1 MLLFYHSLLAH
12 IQVEIQAIHTGAVQ
26 HSDHN
31 RAVLLLNETAGILD
45 IVAEQAHNIY
55 LLYQRPL
62 HGRRS
67 HDRSQLALC
76 SCLGSCLC
84 SCLCS
89 CLGSCLAGP
98 ENALISTP
106 PRMTAPLTTARVPVT
121 RPPLI

>member
-1 MLLFYHSLLAH
+1 MLHFYHSLLAH
-12 IQVEIQAIHTGAVQ
+12 IQVEIQANHTDAVQ
-26 HSDHN
+26 HGDHN
-31 RAVLLLNETAGILD
+31 RAVLLLNEAAGILD

-76 SCLGSCLC
+76 SCLGSCL
-84 SCLCS
+84 
-89 CLGSCLAGP
+89 AGP

>member
-31 RAVLLLNETAGILD
+31 RAVLLLNEAAGILD

-55 LLYQRPL
+55 RLYQRPL

-67 HDRSQLALC
+67 HDRSQLA
-76 SCLGSCLC
+76 LC

>member
-12 IQVEIQAIHTGAVQ
+12 IQAEIQAIHADAVQ
-26 HSDHN
+26 HGDHN
-31 RAVLLLNETAGILD
+31 RAVLLLNEAAGILD

-67 HDRSQLALC
+67 HDHSQLA
-76 SCLGSCLC
+76 
-84 SCLCS
+84 LCS

>member
-12 IQVEIQAIHTGAVQ
+12 IQAEIQAIHTGAVQ

-67 HDRSQLALC
+67 RDRSQLA
-76 SCLGSCLC
+76 LC

-106 PRMTAPLTTARVPVT
+106 PRMTAPLTTASVPVT

>member
-12 IQVEIQAIHTGAVQ
+12 IQVEIQGIHADAVQ
-26 HSDHN
+26 HGDHN

-76 SCLGSCLC
+76 SCLGSCL
-84 SCLCS
+84 
-89 CLGSCLAGP
+89 AGP

>member
-26 HSDHN
+26 HGDHN
-31 RAVLLLNETAGILD
+31 RAVLLLNEAAGILD

-55 LLYQRPL
+55 RLYQRPL

-76 SCLGSCLC
+76 SCL
-84 SCLCS
+84 CS
-89 CLGSCLAGP
+89 CLGSCLAVP

>member
-26 HSDHN
+26 HGDHN
-31 RAVLLLNETAGILD
+31 RTVLLLNEAAGIPD
-45 IVAEQAHNIY
+45 IVAEQAHDIY

-76 SCLGSCLC
+76 SCLGSCL
-84 SCLCS
+84 
-89 CLGSCLAGP
+89 AGP

-106 PRMTAPLTTARVPVT
+106 PRMTAPLTTASVPVT

>member
-55 LLYQRPL
+55 RLYQRPL
-62 HGRRS
+62 HDRRS

-76 SCLGSCLC
+76 SCLG
-84 SCLCS
+84 S

>member
-12 IQVEIQAIHTGAVQ
+12 IQVEIQAIHADAVQ
-26 HSDHN
+26 HGDHN
-31 RAVLLLNETAGILD
+31 RAVLLLNETAGIPD

-67 HDRSQLALC
+67 HDCSQLA
-76 SCLGSCLC
+76 LC

-89 CLGSCLAGP
+89 CLGSCLAVP

-106 PRMTAPLTTARVPVT
+106 PRMTAPLTTASVPVT

>member
-12 IQVEIQAIHTGAVQ
+12 IQVEIQGIHTGAVQ

-55 LLYQRPL
+55 RLYQRPL

-76 SCLGSCLC
+76 SCLC
-84 SCLCS
+84 SCF
-89 CLGSCLAGP
+89 GSCLAVP

-106 PRMTAPLTTARVPVT
+106 PRMTAPLTTASVPVT

>member
-26 HSDHN
+26 HGDHN

-45 IVAEQAHNIY
+45 IIAEQAHNIY
-55 LLYQRPL
+55 RLYQRPL

-67 HDRSQLALC
+67 HDRSQLA
-76 SCLGSCLC
+76 LC

>member
-12 IQVEIQAIHTGAVQ
+12 IQVEIQAIHTAAVQ

-55 LLYQRPL
+55 RLYQRPL

-67 HDRSQLALC
+67 HDRSQLA
-76 SCLGSCLC
+76 LC

>member
-12 IQVEIQAIHTGAVQ
+12 IQVEIQAIHTDAVQ
-26 HSDHN
+26 HGDHN
-31 RAVLLLNETAGILD
+31 RAVLLLNEAAGILD

-55 LLYQRPL
+55 RLYQRPL

-76 SCLGSCLC
+76 SCL
-84 SCLCS
+84 CS
-89 CLGSCLAGP
+89 CLGSCLAVP

-106 PRMTAPLTTARVPVT
+106 PRMTAPLTTASVPVT

>member
-12 IQVEIQAIHTGAVQ
+12 IQVEIQAIHAGAVQ
-26 HSDHN
+26 HGDHN

-55 LLYQRPL
+55 RLYQRPL

-67 HDRSQLALC
+67 HDRSQLA
-76 SCLGSCLC
+76 LC

>member
-12 IQVEIQAIHTGAVQ
+12 IQVEIQAIHAGAVQ
-26 HSDHN
+26 HGDHN
-31 RAVLLLNETAGILD
+31 RAVLLLNETAGIPD

-55 LLYQRPL
+55 RLYQRPL

-76 SCLGSCLC
+76 SCLC
-84 SCLCS
+84 SCL
-89 CLGSCLAGP
+89 AVP

-106 PRMTAPLTTARVPVT
+106 PRMTAPLTTASVPVT

>member
-12 IQVEIQAIHTGAVQ
+12 IQVEIQAIHTAAVQ
-26 HSDHN
+26 HGDHN
-31 RAVLLLNETAGILD
+31 RTVLLLNEAAGIPD
-45 IVAEQAHNIY
+45 IVAEQTYDIY
-55 LLYQRPL
+55 LPCQRPL

-76 SCLGSCLC
+76 SCL
-84 SCLCS
+84 CS
-89 CLGSCLAGP
+89 CLGSFLAGP

>member
-12 IQVEIQAIHTGAVQ
+12 IQAETQAIHTGAVQ
-26 HSDHN
+26 HGDHN

-55 LLYQRPL
+55 RLYQRPL

-67 HDRSQLALC
+67 HDRSQLALY
-76 SCLGSCLC
+76 

>member
-12 IQVEIQAIHTGAVQ
+12 IQAEIQAIHADAVQ

-31 RAVLLLNETAGILD
+31 RTVLLLNEAAGIPD

-67 HDRSQLALC
+67 
-76 SCLGSCLC
+76 
-84 SCLCS
+84 
-89 CLGSCLAGP
+89 
-98 ENALISTP
+98 
-106 PRMTAPLTTARVPVT
+106 PLTR
-121 RPPLI
+121 

>member
-67 HDRSQLALC
+67 HDRNQLALC
-76 SCLGSCLC
+76 SCLGSF
-84 SCLCS
+84 
-89 CLGSCLAGP
+89 LAGP

-106 PRMTAPLTTARVPVT
+106 PRMTAPLTTASVPVT

>member
-26 HSDHN
+26 HGDHN
-31 RAVLLLNETAGILD
+31 RAVLLLNETTGILD

-55 LLYQRPL
+55 RLYQRPL

-67 HDRSQLALC
+67 HDRSQLA
-76 SCLGSCLC
+76 LC

>member
-12 IQVEIQAIHTGAVQ
+12 IQVEIQAIHADAVQ
-26 HSDHN
+26 HGDHN

-55 LLYQRPL
+55 RLYQRPL

-67 HDRSQLALC
+67 HDRSQLA
-76 SCLGSCLC
+76 LC

-106 PRMTAPLTTARVPVT
+106 PRMTAPLTTARVRVT

>member
-12 IQVEIQAIHTGAVQ
+12 IQVEIQAIHAGAVQ
-26 HSDHN
+26 HGDHN
-31 RAVLLLNETAGILD
+31 RAVLLLNEAAGIPD

-55 LLYQRPL
+55 RLYQRPL

-67 HDRSQLALC
+67 HDRSQLA
-76 SCLGSCLC
+76 LC

>member
-26 HSDHN
+26 HGDHN
-31 RAVLLLNETAGILD
+31 RAVLLLNEAAGILD
-45 IVAEQAHNIY
+45 IVDEQTYDIY
-55 LLYQRPL
+55 LPCQRPL

-67 HDRSQLALC
+67 HDRSQLA
-76 SCLGSCLC
+76 LC

-106 PRMTAPLTTARVPVT
+106 PRMAAPLTTARVPVT

>member
-26 HSDHN
+26 HGDHN

-55 LLYQRPL
+55 LPCQRPL

-67 HDRSQLALC
+67 HDRSQLA
-76 SCLGSCLC
+76 
-84 SCLCS
+84 LCS

-106 PRMTAPLTTARVPVT
+106 PRMTAPLTTASVPVT

>member
-12 IQVEIQAIHTGAVQ
+12 IQVEIQAIHADAVQ
-26 HSDHN
+26 HGDHN

-67 HDRSQLALC
+67 HDCSQLALC
-76 SCLGSCLC
+76 SCLG
-84 SCLCS
+84 S

-106 PRMTAPLTTARVPVT
+106 PRMTAPLTTASVPVT

>member
-12 IQVEIQAIHTGAVQ
+12 IQVEIQAIHTAAVQ
-26 HSDHN
+26 HGDHN

-67 HDRSQLALC
+67 HDCSQLALC
-76 SCLGSCLC
+76 SCLC
-84 SCLCS
+84 
-89 CLGSCLAGP
+89 SCLAGP

>member
-12 IQVEIQAIHTGAVQ
+12 IQVKIQAIHTGTVQ
-26 HSDHN
+26 HGDHN

-67 HDRSQLALC
+67 HDCNQLA
-76 SCLGSCLC
+76 LC

-89 CLGSCLAGP
+89 CLGSCLAVP

>member
-12 IQVEIQAIHTGAVQ
+12 IQVEIQGIHTGAVQ
-26 HSDHN
+26 HGDHN
-31 RAVLLLNETAGILD
+31 RAVLLLNETTGILD

-55 LLYQRPL
+55 RLYQRPL

-76 SCLGSCLC
+76 SCLGSCL
-84 SCLCS
+84 
-89 CLGSCLAGP
+89 GSCLAVP
-98 ENALISTP
+98 EKALISTP
-106 PRMTAPLTTARVPVT
+106 PRMTAPLTTASVPVT

>member
-12 IQVEIQAIHTGAVQ
+12 IQVEIQAIHADAVQ
-26 HSDHN
+26 HGDHN
-31 RAVLLLNETAGILD
+31 RTVLLLNETAGILD

-62 HGRRS
+62 LGRRS

-76 SCLGSCLC
+76 SCL
-84 SCLCS
+84 CS
-89 CLGSCLAGP
+89 CLGSCLAVP

>member
-1 MLLFYHSLLAH
+1 MLLFYHSLLTH
-12 IQVEIQAIHTGAVQ
+12 IQVEIQGIHAGAVQ

-67 HDRSQLALC
+67 HDCSQLA
-76 SCLGSCLC
+76 LC

-89 CLGSCLAGP
+89 CLGSFLAGP

-106 PRMTAPLTTARVPVT
+106 PRMTAPLTTASVPVT

>member
-26 HSDHN
+26 HGDHN

-67 HDRSQLALC
+67 HDCNQLA
-76 SCLGSCLC
+76 LC

-89 CLGSCLAGP
+89 CLGSCLAVP

>member
-12 IQVEIQAIHTGAVQ
+12 IQVKIQAIHTGAVQ
-26 HSDHN
+26 HGDHN

-76 SCLGSCLC
+76 SCLGSCL
-84 SCLCS
+84 
-89 CLGSCLAGP
+89 AVP
-98 ENALISTP
+98 EKALISTP

>member
-12 IQVEIQAIHTGAVQ
+12 IQVEIQAIHADAVQ

-31 RAVLLLNETAGILD
+31 RAVLLLNEAAGILD
-45 IVAEQAHNIY
+45 IVAEQTDIY
-55 LLYQRPL
+55 LPYQCPL

-67 HDRSQLALC
+67 HDRSQLA
-76 SCLGSCLC
+76 LC

-106 PRMTAPLTTARVPVT
+106 PRMTAPLTTASVPVT

>member
-12 IQVEIQAIHTGAVQ
+12 IQAEIQAIHTGAVQ
-26 HSDHN
+26 HGDHN
-31 RAVLLLNETAGILD
+31 RAVLLLNKTAGILD

-55 LLYQRPL
+55 RLYQRPL

-67 HDRSQLALC
+67 HDRSQLA
-76 SCLGSCLC
+76 LC

>member
-12 IQVEIQAIHTGAVQ
+12 IQAEIQAIHAGVQ
-26 HSDHN
+26 HGDHN
-31 RAVLLLNETAGILD
+31 RAVLLLNETTGILD

-55 LLYQRPL
+55 RLYQRPL

-67 HDRSQLALC
+67 HDRSQLA
-76 SCLGSCLC
+76 LC

-106 PRMTAPLTTARVPVT
+106 PRMTAPLTTASVPVT

>member
-1 MLLFYHSLLAH
+1 MLLFYHSLLAY
-12 IQVEIQAIHTGAVQ
+12 IQAEIQAIHADAVQ
-26 HSDHN
+26 HGDHN
-31 RAVLLLNETAGILD
+31 QAVLLLNETAGILD

-76 SCLGSCLC
+76 SCLGSCL
-84 SCLCS
+84 
-89 CLGSCLAGP
+89 AGP

-106 PRMTAPLTTARVPVT
+106 PRMTAPLTTASVPVT

>member
-12 IQVEIQAIHTGAVQ
+12 IQVEIQAIHADAVQ
-26 HSDHN
+26 HGDHN
-31 RAVLLLNETAGILD
+31 RAVLLLNEAAGILD

-55 LLYQRPL
+55 RLYQRPL

-67 HDRSQLALC
+67 HDRSQLA
-76 SCLGSCLC
+76 LC